1 MDPEAS
7 ELVMPEEPVK
17 TGVPSN
23 FVIRTKDQDSKL
35 VFVDGMKVCSM
46 SLSHACNMYAFM
58 ISNRRYLQAWH
69 THIRHIKCEVL

>member
-35 VFVDGMKVCSM
+35 VFVDGMKVGRMKVCNWSNNN
-46 SLSHACNMYAFM
+46 ACN
-58 ISNRRYLQAWH
+58 
-69 THIRHIKCEVL
+69 